1 MLRGF
6 SITVDGGGMG
16 LFCFCDEGRKGSP
29 KTFLQLAFER
39 LTCQCLRCHLSPCCW
54 IFLVLS
60 YFSRRHIFSNRFF
73 FHVFR
78 ISSPFAKQLTF
89 EEAWPGRLPLVFQVV
104 FDDEF

>member
-6 SITVDGGGMG
+6 SITVDAGGMG

-60 YFSRRHIFSNRFF
+60 YFSI
-73 FHVFR
+73 
-78 ISSPFAKQLTF
+78 
-89 EEAWPGRLPLVFQVV
+89 
-104 FDDEF
+104 